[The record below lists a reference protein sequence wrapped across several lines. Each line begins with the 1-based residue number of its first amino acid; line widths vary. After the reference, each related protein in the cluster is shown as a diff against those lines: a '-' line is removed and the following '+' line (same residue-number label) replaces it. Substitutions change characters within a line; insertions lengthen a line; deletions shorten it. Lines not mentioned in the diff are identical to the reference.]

1 MVKYHLV
8 ANDDSHAL
16 VLGAGIAGL
25 LAARVLVD
33 HFSRVT
39 IIDRDDLPEKPENR
53 NGIPQAHHAHILFVR
68 GQRILE
74 NLFPGMIA
82 ELTSAGAPTVEWTA
96 DCPILFQ
103 SGWTPRF
110 HSKLVTRTCSRQLLE
125 WQIRQRVMEYG
136 NGQLSIL
143 SSCQVIGL
151 HGTKTHVTGVNI
163 RHEHVEEII
172 NADLVVD
179 ATGRESH
186 MADWL
191 QELGYPAVKET
202 VVNSFLGYASRTYR
216 QPRNRPDWKALF
228 VMSNPGISTRGGL
241 IYPIE
246 DNSWVVTLS
255 GRQRDYPPTN
265 EAEFFEFAHSLRS
278 PVFYEAIKDAEPL
291 TPIHRYR
298 RTENRLRHFERLSN
312 WPDGL
317 VVTGDA
323 VCAYNPVYGQGMTSA
338 GLAALVLHEC
348 LDDQRK
354 HHPKGDLTGL
364 ARRFQKRLAKSNSVP
379 WLMAT
384 AEDYRWPEVEGA
396 PPNHATRFV
405 QWYTHKV
412 MAAAVQSPDIFQTFF
427 EVTNLVKSPLN
438 LFKPHILVRAL
449 MKHSE
454 SRSAE
459 ISAPPLF
466 WHKRETLE
474 IAQIK

>member
-1 MVKYHLV
+1 VKYHLV
-8 ANDDSHAL
+8 ANDGSHAL

-39 IIDRDDLPEKPENR
+39 LIDRDDLPENPETR
-53 NGIPQAHHAHILFVR
+53 NGVPQAHHAHILFVR

-96 DCPILFQ
+96 DCPILFRD
-103 SGWTPRF
+103 GWTPRF
-110 HSKLVTRTCSRQLLE
+110 HSNLITRTCSRHLLE
-125 WQIRQRVMEYG
+125 WQIRQRLMEYG
-136 NGQLSIL
+136 NSQLTIL
-143 SSCQVIGL
+143 SNRQMLGL
-151 HGTKTHVTGVNI
+151 DANKTRVTGVKI
-163 RHEHVEEII
+163 RHERAEEII
-172 NADLVVD
+172 QADLVVD

-191 QELGYPAVKET
+191 PEIGYPAVEEKS
-202 VVNSFLGYASRTYR
+202 VNAFLGYASRIYR
-216 QPRNRPDWKALF
+216 QPHNQPDWKALF
-228 VMSNPGISTRGGL
+228 LMSNPGTRGGL

-246 DNSWVVTLS
+246 DHRWVVTLS

-265 EAEFFEFAHSLRS
+265 EDEFIEFARSLRS
-278 PVFYEAIKDAEPL
+278 PAFYEAIKDVEPL
-291 TPIHRYR
+291 TPIHGYR
-298 RTENRLRHFERLSN
+298 RTENRLRHFERLSH
-312 WPDGL
+312 WPEGL
-317 VVTGDA
+317 IVTGDA

-354 HHPKGDLTGL
+354 HHQNGDLTGL
-364 ARRFQKRLAKSNSVP
+364 GRRFQKRLAKSNSAP
-379 WLMAT
+379 WLMST
-384 AEDYRWPEVEGA
+384 AEDYRWPDTEGD
-396 PPNHATRFV
+396 PPDHTTRFV
-405 QWYTHKV
+405 QWYTDKV
-412 MAAAVQSPDIFQTFF
+412 MAAAVHNPDIFQAFF
-427 EVTNLVKSPLN
+427 EVTNLVKSPLV

-449 MKHSE
+449 TQNHKSTQV
-454 SRSAE
+454 E
-459 ISAPPLF
+459 ISTPPIF